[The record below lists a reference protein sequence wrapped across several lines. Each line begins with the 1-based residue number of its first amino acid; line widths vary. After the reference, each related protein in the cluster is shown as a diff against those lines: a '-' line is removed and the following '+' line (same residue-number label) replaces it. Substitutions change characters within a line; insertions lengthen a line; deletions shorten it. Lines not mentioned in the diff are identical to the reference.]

1 MSVSTTKFKVEG
13 VGPFPLDMLR
23 YDQCWPK
30 AQDDVHEMG
39 TNTAHPKRTVT
50 LLTHTRVTEKRWASF
65 GWTVTSKETF

>member
-1 MSVSTTKFKVEG
+1 
-13 VGPFPLDMLR
+13 
-23 YDQCWPK
+23 
-30 AQDDVHEMG
+30 MG